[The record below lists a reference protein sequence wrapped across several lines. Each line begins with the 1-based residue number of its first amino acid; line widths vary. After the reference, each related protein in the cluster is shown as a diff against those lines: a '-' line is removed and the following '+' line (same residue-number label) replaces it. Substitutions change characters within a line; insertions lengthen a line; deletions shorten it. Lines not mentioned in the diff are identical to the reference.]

1 MEKVEDKRSDKFKEE
16 WQDCKRSEKSLWYTL
31 FSSLDAALDGIKV
44 YDFYYHKIYVPIWR
58 ATVYKLKC
66 KIDDFKTE
74 RERGKN
80 YVARSDVWS
89 LSDSLCTY
97 MARALK
103 ILSDEIWGDNPNWN
117 ELPNDPHYSAE
128 LYFKIQ
134 VFLETYERL
143 QEAYEEDYSQDNGI
157 EWNRYVWVL
166 QCSCYRQVKRIINE
180 HLEMLWD

>member
-1 MEKVEDKRSDKFKEE
+1 MVEEKKRSDKFREE
-16 WQDCKRSEKSLWYTL
+16 WQDCKRSGKSLRYTL
-31 FSSLDAALDGIKV
+31 LSSIDAALDGIKA
-44 YDFYYHKIYVPIWR
+44 YDFYYSKIYVPVWR

-80 YVARSDVWS
+80 YVARSDVWG

-97 MARALK
+97 MAKALK
-103 ILSDEIWGDNPNWN
+103 ILSDEIWGDNPDWN
-117 ELPNDPHYSAE
+117 ELPKDPHYSAE

-134 VFLETYERL
+134 VFLETYGRL
-143 QEAYEEDYSQDNGI
+143 QEAYETEFDEDTGVD
-157 EWNRYVWVL
+157 WNMYVWGL
-166 QCSCYRQVKRIINE
+166 QNSCYRQIKRIINE